1 MLSKQGAATHK
12 VIITPVFE
20 AGEATSMNNLFSH
33 SYPKKP
39 LTLHPTMHHT

>member
-20 AGEATSMNNLFSH
+20 AGEATSMNNLFSDFFM
-33 SYPKKP
+33 KKKF
-39 LTLHPTMHHT
+39 